1 MQEDDAEKEQEN
13 KEEQKENKKCVKQ
26 NGQETRSLTVP
37 VRGLSNLG
45 NTCFFNA
52 VLQVCRFLYY
62 ILYI

>member
-1 MQEDDAEKEQEN
+1 MQENEAEKEHEN

-26 NGQETRSLTVP
+26 NGQEAQSRTVP

-52 VLQVCRFLYY
+52 VLQVRSVLYY
-62 ILYI
+62 IL